1 MKIHKITVAFLLAVL
16 LIVLTG
22 RTVYAADAGIGIE
35 SGQDMPDFTVS
46 LTDGT
51 TATLSEILAEKD
63 LVVLNVFASWCG
75 PCEREFPEMEE
86 VYQENRDRMEII
98 SVSGDPNDT
107 MEIIAD
113 YKAGHNLTFPMGLA
127 GDGLSFLKITSFP
140 TTILIDRGGKV
151 GLIKIGAFVSKEDF
165 EEKVGH
171 FLSSEYDGAPLE
183 SEKAVN
189 FTPYIIVGLLIGTLL
204 LVIGRWGIF
213 RKAGRKSWHSLIPFL
228 SSYGEYAAAWKG
240 WIGLIASLCLPVG
253 LISNMAGL
261 PASIYH
267 CLLLLGLLLSIP
279 ESLKLAK
286 CFGKGKVFGVLMI
299 IPGFKEICRLI
310 LGLGK
315 AEYWRPP
322 ITESAGR

>member
-1 MKIHKITVAFLLAVL
+1 MKIRKIMAALLLAVL

-22 RTVYAADAGIGIE
+22 RTVYASDAGIGIE
-35 SGQDMPDFTVS
+35 PGQVMPDFTVS

-51 TATLSEILAEKD
+51 NATLSEILAEKD
-63 LVVLNVFASWCG
+63 LVVLNIFASWCG

-98 SVSGDPNDT
+98 SVSGDPSDT
-107 MEIIAD
+107 MEMIAD

-127 GDGLSFLKITSFP
+127 GDGLSFLKVASFP
-140 TTILIDRGGKV
+140 TTIIIDRSGKV

-165 EEKVGH
+165 EEKVSH
-171 FLSSEYDGAPLE
+171 FLSPDYNGE
-183 SEKAVN
+183 SLKTEKAVN
-189 FTPYIIVGLLIGTLL
+189 LTLYIIGYFLIGTLL

-213 RKAGRKSWHSLIPFL
+213 RKAGMKGWHSLIPFL
-228 SSYGEYAAAWKG
+228 SSYDEYAAAWKG
-240 WIGLIASLCLPVG
+240 WIGLIAGLCLPVG
-253 LISNMAGL
+253 LICNAIGL
-261 PASIYH
+261 PAFIYY

-279 ESLKLAK
+279 ESLRLAGA
-286 CFGKGKVFGVLMI
+286 FGKGKVFGVLMI

-315 AEYWRPP
+315 AEFR
-322 ITESAGR
+322 RV